1 MFPCGQING
10 FPTDRARMVLRD
22 QSLGPTTKQVRG
34 GLRLRRHGASDALHM
49 LLGIH
54 LFDYY

>member
-1 MFPCGQING
+1 
-10 FPTDRARMVLRD
+10 MVLRD